1 MPKFIIERDIPG
13 AGSLSLSDLQAISEQ
28 SCGVLRSLGPQ
39 IQWVESYVTDDKVF
53 CVYLS
58 DTAELI
64 RAHALR
70 SGFAA
75 DRITRVRAI
84 FDPTFCEVGLRATS
98 PVHLPPTTP
107 AAATSTPRRPRRT
120 TRAPRKTTRS
130 KRRAR

>member
-13 AGSLSLSDLQAISEQ
+13 AGNLSLADLQAITEQ

-53 CVYLS
+53 CVYLAE
-58 DTAELI
+58 TEELI
-64 RAHALR
+64 RAHAIR

-84 FDPTFCEVGLRATS
+84 FDPTFCEVGLEAGAPPRL
-98 PVHLPPTTP
+98 PVLK
-107 AAATSTPRRPRRT
+107 AGASA
-120 TRAPRKTTRS
+120 RAPRRS
-130 KRRAR
+130 RRITAATQGGSRGKKGAR

>member
-13 AGSLSLSDLQAISEQ
+13 AGSLSLSDLQAITEQ
-28 SCGVLRSLGPQ
+28 SCGVLRTLGPQ

-53 CVYLS
+53 CVYLAE
-58 DTAELI
+58 TEELI

-84 FDPTFCEVGLRATS
+84 FDPTFCEVGLKSTT
-98 PVHLPPTTP
+98 PVHLPPTSGAVGVPTRRRSQR
-107 AAATSTPRRPRRT
+107 TS
-120 TRAPRKTTRS
+120 RAPRKSTRS
-130 KRRAR
+130 KRGVR

>member
-13 AGSLSLSDLQAISEQ
+13 AGNLSLVDLQAISEQ

-53 CVYLS
+53 CVYLAA
-58 DTAELI
+58 TEELI
-64 RAHALR
+64 REHAVR

-84 FDPTFCEVGLRATS
+84 FDPTFSEVGLQAGT
-98 PVHLPPTTP
+98 PVRLPAVTEGTIAHAPRRSQRRT
-107 AAATSTPRRPRRT
+107 AAARGRGRR
-120 TRAPRKTTRS
+120 K
-130 KRRAR
+130 KGAR

>member
-13 AGSLSLSDLQAISEQ
+13 AGSLSLVDLQAISEQ

-53 CVYLS
+53 CVYLAE
-58 DTAELI
+58 TEELI
-64 RAHALR
+64 REHAIR

-84 FDPTFCEVGLRATS
+84 FDPTFREIGLQTGT
-98 PVHLPPTTP
+98 PVRLPAVSESTTAHAARRSHRST
-107 AAATSTPRRPRRT
+107 AAARGQTP
-120 TRAPRKTTRS
+120 K
-130 KRRAR
+130 KKGAR